1 MSEESS
7 LGHQRKKGTPSPV
20 VAPHPTQRRRERPLR
35 AHIAP
40 PGRRKRKEDWKGPS
54 LFIAP
59 LRLRLR
65 LRRGRSTFCTVVVLC
80 CGGGRSENPPPDP
93 IPPLLSAALWPSSL
107 SVARRVERARSVG
120 RSVGGGRTDQPTH
133 PPLSIHHC
141 LEEGKEEK
149 SHQVPIE
156 ETCRRNRC
164 DNEKSRR
171 HSSSSCG

>member
-20 VAPHPTQRRRERPLR
+20 VAPHPTQRRGERPLR

-65 LRRGRSTFCTVVVLC
+65 RGRSTFCTVVVLC
-80 CGGGRSENPPPDP
+80 CGGGRSENPPSRSH
-93 IPPLLSAALWPSSL
+93 PPSPLRRSL
-107 SVARRVERARSVG
+107 AFLPQCGPESGEGEVG
-120 RSVGGGRTDQPTH
+120 RSVGRRGQDRPTH
-133 PPLSIHHC
+133 PPAALHPS
-141 LEEGKEEK
+141 LLGGREGREVPSGADRGNLPKK
-149 SHQVPIE
+149 SV
-156 ETCRRNRC
+156 
-164 DNEKSRR
+164 
-171 HSSSSCG
+171 